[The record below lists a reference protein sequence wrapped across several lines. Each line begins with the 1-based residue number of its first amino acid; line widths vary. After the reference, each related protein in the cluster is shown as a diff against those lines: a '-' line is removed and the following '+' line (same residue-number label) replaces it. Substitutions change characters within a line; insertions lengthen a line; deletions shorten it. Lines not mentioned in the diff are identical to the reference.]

1 MGIEIKGMTP
11 LIQVFD
17 MPTSIAFYRGV
28 LGFEVVTTS
37 RPGEEHF
44 AWALLRLNGVEL
56 MLNTAY
62 EDDSRPAKPDPV
74 RISAHDDTAIY
85 FGCPDVDAAYEYLRP
100 RITNL
105 KNPEDRALW
114 NEAAVSPR
122 SRWLQPLFSVARR
135 KAKPLATKDTKVH
148 EGMPLG
154 RPSWSF
160 VPFVVVE
167 FRRPLTG

>member
-105 KNPEDRALW
+105 KNPKIA
-114 NEAAVSPR
+114 
-122 SRWLQPLFSVARR
+122 
-135 KAKPLATKDTKVH
+135 H
-148 EGMPLG
+148 YGMKQLYLHDPDGYNLCFQWPAEKQN
-154 RPSWSF
+154 R
-160 VPFVVVE
+160 
-167 FRRPLTG
+167 